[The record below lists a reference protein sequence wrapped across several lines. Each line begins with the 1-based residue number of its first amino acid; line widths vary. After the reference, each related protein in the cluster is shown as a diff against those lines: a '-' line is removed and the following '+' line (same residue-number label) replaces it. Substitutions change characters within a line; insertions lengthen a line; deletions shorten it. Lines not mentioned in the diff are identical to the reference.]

1 MKTFKAID
9 KLAVHEK
16 PWDAFVVA
24 ELQLATNVIQIIHK
38 TLVTLHVAIKDITT
52 IQQSDRDLLRVICE
66 NQVPVGWRKLWPG
79 PRLVTDFISGAM
91 SRATAAEQRYLK
103 LYGSAFGD
111 RIDFG
116 EVYNLD
122 GYLAA
127 LKLTNAK

>member
-1 MKTFKAID
+1 MKTCKAID
-9 KLAVHEK
+9 KLAVHEQ

-24 ELQLATNVIQIIHK
+24 ELLLGTDVIQLIHT

-52 IQQSDRDLLRVICE
+52 IQPSDKELLAVICE
-66 NQVPVGWRKLWPG
+66 NLVPVSWRKLWPG
-79 PRLVTDFISGAM
+79 PRLVTDFICGAM
-91 SRATAAEQRYLK
+91 KRATAAEQRYIK

-116 EVYNLD
+116 DVYSLD